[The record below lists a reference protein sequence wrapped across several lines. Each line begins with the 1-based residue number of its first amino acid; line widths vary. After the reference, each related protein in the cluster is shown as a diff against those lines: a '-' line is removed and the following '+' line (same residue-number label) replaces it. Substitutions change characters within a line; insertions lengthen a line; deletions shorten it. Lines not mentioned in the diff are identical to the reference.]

1 MMEDNNDEMILNG
14 YDYDKI
20 NHCTQ
25 KYVIKQRPFLFIGQV
40 TSEYF
45 LITCERRQK
54 IHLN

>member
-1 MMEDNNDEMILNG
+1 MIDNDEMIDG
-14 YDYDKI
+14 YEYNKI

-25 KYVIKQRPFLFIGQV
+25 KYVIKQRPLLFIGQV

-54 IHLN
+54 IHLK

>member
-25 KYVIKQRPFLFIGQV
+25 KYVIKQRAFSFYRPGNIKML
-40 TSEYF
+40 
-45 LITCERRQK
+45 
-54 IHLN
+54 

>member
-1 MMEDNNDEMILNG
+1 MVMIDNDVMING

-25 KYVIKQRPFLFIGQV
+25 KYVIKQRPLLFIGQV

-54 IHLN
+54 IHLK

>member
-1 MMEDNNDEMILNG
+1 MVMIDNDVMING

-25 KYVIKQRPFLFIGQV
+25 KYVIKQRPLLFIGQV

-45 LITCERRQK
+45 LITCERCQK
-54 IHLN
+54 YT